1 MADRIQQRRDT
12 AARWAQYNP
21 ILLEGEVGYELDTD
35 QYKVGDGVNAWNAL
49 PYRGDPCV
57 QQEGSSTTTPM
68 SQDATTKALNTVR
81 ETAGAD
87 VGELSDSIF
96 VNWVK
101 LFEPTKINGYC
112 STNNRFI
119 PSSTDKYQTVK
130 IPVKS
135 GEIIYVLQPSS
146 GSGFGHK
153 GALWEKSDGTLTYFS
168 VNGVKA
174 KLTVP
179 EDVVYLWKTVIWTTQ
194 STEVTTGDWDN
205 AYLIKTDYANITIDQ
220 VNKLNPD
227 EVGTFTKDLTKK
239 IAFEQA
245 HLIGRANTGGNL
257 FNRWGILPNSG
268 MNRSNGVPTIPFF
281 NAGINVSG
289 YAFSNKINIAGGQ
302 QVTFSK
308 LPFAIK
314 NTTSAQSGIY
324 PCIAYFDADDKF
336 MGYEL
341 MEEGKL
347 TYTTLAGSAYFYV
360 EVKYGAGEQTGYL
373 DLGIYAGT
381 TAPAIVFPYNVRPEF
396 TPFDDWLRKITDVA
410 TFDLVKLAGW
420 VVGYYDTPKVGETVK
435 ISQTTNT
442 IYKCSPLLP
451 VKPGEQL
458 LLRGTGTGIGTGAGF
473 VDSNGVYV
481 GVFLVSVRAVGASQR
496 VTVPEGAVYA
506 VMNYEFGA
514 ADDGIMSGFTVRR
527 VSALDANADA
537 DTDTDAVR
545 TSMLPSFIFNE
556 RLPYMTYMSL
566 VNFGSEITERNN
578 ALTGYIRG
586 QIQQI
591 DPRLKSIVGS
601 QRIKFVTTN
610 FAAQTSL
617 TVERVNTNK
626 VFGINPIVGR
636 FRATEAPGSVLY
648 AQKAIVKVT
657 RSDLEALGLN
667 FVDGITTVVDVTTGI
682 LKLASTD
689 PNYSA
694 KQIFIEICYGGTE
707 DAFLARDSYWLGTN
721 QVSYAWGNSQLYN
734 GSTYTPTNVAD
745 WRTNNPGKS
754 FELTAKPYNFASV
767 GSGGGAWY
775 EKLEMSVYGTMV
787 PRNGGSPLPFVG
799 IQITYLPTAS
809 ASVAAV
815 NPDYY
820 LLPTFFNK
828 HMEGL
833 LTQATL
839 PINISDDLIQY
850 MTKEEMIAD
859 GKIKPEYIPDFD
871 TDNKKVVTVQNS
883 DKIAMYGCSYTESYY
898 ALKKKSWINK
908 LSNMLDIQLANF
920 GVSGNR
926 IVDINKRMRDNSNP
940 YHSTIGIKEIK
951 PTYIAIQN
959 IGNETLNTAGNNLD
973 FYLGE
978 VEEAAELV
986 KSYGAQLMLGTDWVI
1001 GNPSVDALLRDYA
1014 DQNGYLYWGVGSIS
1028 EKILTN
1034 KYAGFWGGGHPAT
1047 RTNATIWQ
1055 EYLNFMRNLGV
1066 RQCIK
1071 VYRVRDEFKG
1081 GSPTIQDLNYDT
1093 IPQRM
1098 VKWNEINVGEIHLSE
1113 TSPGWDYY
1121 DRLNETKSGGGWAY
1135 NATRANNEYCNLIAK
1150 QNVAFNNW
1158 ALVEFILPVVKT
1170 DLVKAYIKSADAGLK
1185 FYVKQSADK
1194 AYQYSTDRNFC
1205 MFKVEKSVYDNF
1217 ATVVVDTQYKSSNT
1231 GNAIL
1236 QYKGRLKGYDYPG
1249 YYLCFYNSTNS
1260 TNASGG
1266 AGTLTAVSGGNS
1278 IAYLS
1283 ASSRLGRHSYGF
1295 FDGCLKPLANFEE
1308 IASVYNSTTG
1318 YYEIDITD
1326 YKYMQYDKLRVI
1338 VGKTGAF
1345 NISDVYCSAEGG
1357 IEKRIDKNIFK
1368 PLKRQGTELM
1378 TDTGMGA
1385 TYNDQWELTDGA
1397 AFGTIPTA
1405 INQYPGFHSAY
1416 KSFIK
1421 LGFDAESFPGVMK
1434 KTFTIDEARGY
1445 RDVIVRVTARLFPK
1459 VYDTTKS
1466 PDDVYTNV
1474 QQITGSSYDLAT
1486 LCVGLKM
1493 GTSTPSVER
1502 RMVDVGWAELEIRT
1516 CIPPY
1521 VTNMEVTL
1529 WRDER
1534 DLANSDYKSV
1544 DWPLQVCDVSV
1555 QTIES

>member
-68 SQDATTKALNTVR
+68 SQDATTKALNAVR

-101 LFEPTKINGYC
+101 LFEPTKIGGYC
-112 STNNRFI
+112 NSNGDFSPQSTGQSFSI
-119 PSSTDKYQTVK
+119 KF
-130 IPVKS
+130 PVKA
-135 GEIIYVLQPSS
+135 GETLYFLQT
-146 GSGFGHK
+146 GINAGFGSNY
-153 GALWEKSDGTLTYFS
+153 GLWEKSDGTTTLFTLPATSTKSS
-168 VNGVKA
+168 VV
-174 KLTVP
+174 VP
-179 EDVVYLWKTVIWTTQ
+179 EDVVYCWKTVIFTPRNQ
-194 STEVTTGDWDN
+194 GDPLGNFDN
-205 AYLIKTDYANITIDQ
+205 AYIFKTDYANITIDQ

-245 HLIGRANTGGNL
+245 HLISRANTGGNL

-268 MNRSNGVPTIPFF
+268 MNRIHGVPTTPFF

-314 NTTSAQSGIY
+314 NTTSAKSCIY

-341 MEEGKL
+341 MKEGKL

-396 TPFDDWLRKITDVA
+396 APFDDWLRKITDVA

-420 VVGYYDTPKVGETVK
+420 VVGYYDTPRVGETVK
-435 ISQTTNT
+435 ISSVTNT

-458 LLRGTGTGIGTGAGF
+458 LLSGTGTGTGAGAGF

-481 GVFLVSVRAVGASQR
+481 GTFTVSVKAVGASQR

-527 VSALDANADA
+527 VTALDANADA
-537 DTDTDAVR
+537 DADADAVR
-545 TSMLPSFIFNE
+545 ASMLPSFIFNE
-556 RLPYMTYMSL
+556 RLPYMTYVSL
-566 VNFGSEITERNN
+566 VNSGNEVEERNN

-586 QIQQI
+586 EIQTITTNKQVN
-591 DPRLKSIVGS
+591 VGS
-601 QRIKFVTTN
+601 NRIKFSYN
-610 FAAQTSL
+610 DRIALTSL
-617 TVERVNTNK
+617 EVSRTNANK
-626 VFGINPIVGR
+626 VFGISPIIGKYRGNTPTNVY
-636 FRATEAPGSVLY
+636 SHVSM
-648 AQKAIVKVT
+648 VKVT

-667 FVDGITTVVDVTTGI
+667 FVDDITTGVDITTGI
-682 LKLASTD
+682 YKLASSN
-689 PNYSA
+689 PYWSGNG
-694 KQIFIEICYGGTE
+694 QVFIEIVYGSTE
-707 DAFLARDSYWLGTN
+707 DTFLAFNNYWLGTS
-721 QVSYAWGNSQLYN
+721 QLSYALKDNILYN
-734 GSTYTPTNVAD
+734 GTYNPTNNAD
-745 WRTNNPGKS
+745 WITSNPGKT
-754 FELTAKPYNFASV
+754 FGLTIRPYAFAAA
-767 GSGGGAWY
+767 GSDGGAWY
-775 EKLEMSVYGTMV
+775 HKIELSVYGSIV
-787 PRNGGSPLPFVG
+787 PRGGSTPVQFTG
-799 IQITYLPTAS
+799 IQVSFLDDINTTKIKDLDVTILAS
-809 ASVAAV
+809 
-815 NPDYY
+815 
-820 LLPTFFNK
+820 FFNK

-833 LTQATL
+833 LTEATL
-839 PINISDDLIQY
+839 PINIPDDLIQY
-850 MTKEEMIAD
+850 MTKEEMMAD

-959 IGNETLNTAGNNLD
+959 IGNETLNTSGNNLD

-1014 DQNGYLYWGVGSIS
+1014 DQNGYLYWGVGTIS
-1028 EKILTN
+1028 EKILAN

-1113 TSPGWDYY
+1113 TAPGWNYY
-1121 DRLNETKSGGGWAY
+1121 DRLNETASGGGWAY
-1135 NATRANNEYCNLIAK
+1135 KVTRANNEYCNLIAK

-1158 ALVEFILPVVKT
+1158 GLVEFILPVVKT
-1170 DLVKAYIKSADAGLK
+1170 DLVKAYIKSADTGLK

-1194 AYQYSTDRNFC
+1194 AYQYGTERNYC

-1217 ATVVVDTQYKSSNT
+1217 ATVAENTQYNSSNT
-1231 GNAIL
+1231 GTAVL

-1266 AGTLTAVSGGNS
+1266 AGTLTAVAGGNA
-1278 IAYLS
+1278 IAYIS
-1283 ASSRLGRHSYGF
+1283 ASSGLGRHLYGF
-1295 FDGCLKPLANFEE
+1295 FDSCLKPLANFEE
-1308 IASVYNSTTG
+1308 IASVYNAATG

-1397 AFGTIPTA
+1397 AFGTIPAA

-1421 LGFDAESFPGVMK
+1421 LGYDAENFPGVMK

-1459 VYDTTKS
+1459 VYDTTKT
-1466 PDDVYTNV
+1466 PDDTYTNV
-1474 QQITGSSYDLAT
+1474 QQITPSSYDLAT

-1502 RMVDVGWAELEIRT
+1502 RMVDVDWAELEIRT

-1529 WRDER
+1529 WRDDR
-1534 DLANSDYKSV
+1534 DLENSDYKSV